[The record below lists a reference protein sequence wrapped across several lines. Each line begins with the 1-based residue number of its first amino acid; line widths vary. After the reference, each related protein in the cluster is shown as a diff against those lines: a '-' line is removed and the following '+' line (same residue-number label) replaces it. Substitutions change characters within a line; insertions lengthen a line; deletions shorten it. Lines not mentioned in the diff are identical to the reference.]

1 MSTLSFDEYSRKKG
15 TIETVTSSNA
25 KLPRARVEVAHP
37 YLALMG
43 LFCGGFAG
51 MYSETALNIGLFGGF
66 CGRDSGIGPAQR
78 AKTTIWN

>member
-43 LFCGGFAG
+43 LYCGGFAG
-51 MYSETALNIGLFGGF
+51 MYSETALNIALPQLPSLSASTCLSRNGSWWAI
-66 CGRDSGIGPAQR
+66 CS
-78 AKTTIWN
+78 